1 MKKRFF
7 LIIFICMFFVTGCS
21 KNKGENV
28 NKVVHT
34 VVSTEIQE
42 TVSDSD
48 NAETEDVETE
58 EDISGQELFG
68 GQYNVDDVQNATLS
82 DDINSYQIQI
92 DDCVLE
98 FPMPYSTLLLKGW
111 NVNTLYG
118 NDTSPLKCGEYTTVQ
133 FVRGELQFGF
143 FIYNPDITI
152 RKVKDCVIAGVEI
165 NMLDYT
171 ESDTIRLPNNIIIGT
186 SSIEEVIDIMGEPDN
201 TEVFESDNVKVDY
214 IKYIENADIFKVDT
228 DSRAEKR
235 LTFKNGILVDVELS
249 CFKAN
254 DGFEFSKGN
263 PDIVPKYDEPTELTD
278 SMADNIVCFK
288 DELYRLPVPAYA
300 FLNNGWEMRENY
312 EKLDDGADTTIAG
325 NDKIG
330 VFLERDGFRFI
341 AYLCNKNDEA
351 ILARNAMIYELGSTE
366 EDSLSEV
373 SGGICIGL
381 DETELENILNNAN
394 IEYDKTIDTSEDGDK
409 KSISTE
415 FRIKNSSGYSMS
427 YVKCEVGKVVA
438 IKWVVEE

>member
-1 MKKRFF
+1 M
-7 LIIFICMFFVTGCS
+7 
-21 KNKGENV
+21 
-28 NKVVHT
+28 
-34 VVSTEIQE
+34 
-42 TVSDSD
+42 
-48 NAETEDVETE
+48 
-58 EDISGQELFG
+58 
-68 GQYNVDDVQNATLS
+68 
-82 DDINSYQIQI
+82 
-92 DDCVLE
+92 
-98 FPMPYSTLLLKGW
+98 
-111 NVNTLYG
+111 NTLYG

-341 AYLCNKNDEA
+341 AYLC
-351 ILARNAMIYELGSTE
+351 
-366 EDSLSEV
+366 LSEV

-427 YVKCEVGKVVA
+427 YVKCEDGKVVA